1 MPRQP
6 TSLFS
11 PKAAAPGNLPL
22 PAFGG
27 LAAGST
33 PGSSSG
39 SASTRHH
46 TPVRGREGAG
56 DSNDNAGAETPG
68 GVMRPSKLFGTPMAT
83 ATPQQQASTGLLRR
97 PADMHA
103 TPTQADA
110 AAATPE
116 VPPPAA
122 GVKVRKLTFDSAVKT
137 PAARA
142 GAAAGAAGEVKPG
155 GIKFELGG
163 SALAVSWLQVL
174 VARRCTRNISS
185 FEEEPAS
192 LAPRPCVMGVVCNM
206 ISTSPANYH
215 VVSLPSSAC

>member
-11 PKAAAPGNLPL
+11 PKAAAPGSSTLPL

-27 LAAGST
+27 FASGP
-33 PGSSSG
+33 PGSSSSG
-39 SASTRHH
+39 VATRHH
-46 TPVRGREGAG
+46 TPVRGREGADNS
-56 DSNDNAGAETPG
+56 DSVGADTPG
-68 GVMRPSKLFGTPMAT
+68 NVMRPSKLFGTPVAT

-116 VPPPAA
+116 VPSPAA
-122 GVKVRKLTFDSAVKT
+122 GVKVRKLTFDSAVKA
-137 PAARA
+137 PGARGGNA
-142 GAAAGAAGEVKPG
+142 GGAAAGELKPG

-163 SALAVSWLQVL
+163 SALAVS
-174 VARRCTRNISS
+174 
-185 FEEEPAS
+185 
-192 LAPRPCVMGVVCNM
+192 
-206 ISTSPANYH
+206 
-215 VVSLPSSAC
+215 

>member
-22 PAFGG
+22 PVFGG
-27 LAAGST
+27 LAGGST
-33 PGSSSG
+33 PGSSSA

-46 TPVRGREGAG
+46 TPLRGREADGN
-56 DSNDNAGAETPG
+56 DSAGAQTPG

-122 GVKVRKLTFDSAVKT
+122 GVKVRKLTFDSAVKA
-137 PAARA
+137 PAA
-142 GAAAGAAGEVKPG
+142 AAAAAAAREVKPG

-163 SALAVSWLQVL
+163 SALAVSWL
-174 VARRCTRNISS
+174 C
-185 FEEEPAS
+185 
-192 LAPRPCVMGVVCNM
+192 
-206 ISTSPANYH
+206 
-215 VVSLPSSAC
+215 

>member
-27 LAAGST
+27 LAGGT

-46 TPVRGREGAG
+46 TPVRGRECADNSDGVGA
-56 DSNDNAGAETPG
+56 DTPG
-68 GVMRPSKLFGTPMAT
+68 NVMRPSKLFGTPVAT

-122 GVKVRKLTFDSAVKT
+122 GVKVRKLTFDSAVKA
-137 PAARA
+137 PAARGGNA
-142 GAAAGAAGEVKPG
+142 GAAAGEVKPG

-163 SALAVSWLQVL
+163 SALAVSWPVSELTCRLAGDTPRHANSRPAQLQT
-174 VARRCTRNISS
+174 A
-185 FEEEPAS
+185 
-192 LAPRPCVMGVVCNM
+192 
-206 ISTSPANYH
+206 
-215 VVSLPSSAC
+215 